1 MIILSINGTKQEFD
15 IDPKMPLLWALRDI
29 AKLTGSKYGCGKGL
43 CGACT
48 IHLNG
53 DAIRSCT
60 TPVSLAVGK
69 DITTIEGL
77 SEKGDHP
84 VQVAWQDINVPQCGY
99 CQPGQIMSA
108 SALLNSNTDPSDS
121 DIDAAMG
128 GNICR
133 CGTYPRIRK
142 AIHNAAKTI
151 REVS

>member
-1 MIILSINGTKQEFD
+1 MISLSINGTKQEFD
-15 IDPKMPLLWALRDI
+15 IDPSMPLLWALRDI

-43 CGACT
+43 CGSCT
-48 IHLNG
+48 VHLNG
-53 DAIRSCT
+53 SAVRSCT
-60 TPVSLAVGK
+60 TPVSLTVGK
-69 DITTIEGL
+69 EITTIEGL

-84 VQVAWQDINVPQCGY
+84 VQVAWQDINVAQCGY

-108 SALLNSNTDPSDS
+108 SALLNANSDPSDS